1 MPESE
6 INILQPQL
14 QKVKTQRKGR
24 KLTIGVLKENMQDEK
39 RVALTPVGVSSITK
53 EGHIVLIESGSGLG
67 ANYTDTDFVEAGAQI
82 VPRNQIVSKSDIL
95 VKISPMNTAELRL
108 LPPNKIL
115 FSALH
120 PSTQSRENIE
130 ILLQKHITAV
140 AYEFYSDRDGNNPFL
155 FLMDEIMGSSS
166 VMIASELLTNTAG
179 GKGIMLG
186 GLTGVSATEVIVIG
200 TDLAA
205 EYAVK
210 VAKSLGATVKVFDRD
225 LSGLWRMENKF
236 GTDLFTSTLNYKML
250 EKSLASADVLINT
263 KTRHSDEEYIITA
276 EMVKRMK
283 HGAIIVDIRTDVGS
297 VIETSRPTTFE
308 HPMYEKYGVIHYC
321 VPNIPSRVA
330 KTASIAI
337 SNVLTQILLEIC
349 RAGNF
354 YTVLR
359 RSDSLRNGVYT
370 FLGKLTNSFLAEKF
384 HIEAKNI
391 DLLLA
396 LL

>member
-1 MPESE
+1 
-6 INILQPQL
+6 
-14 QKVKTQRKGR
+14 
-24 KLTIGVLKENMQDEK
+24 
-39 RVALTPVGVSSITK
+39 
-53 EGHIVLIESGSGLG
+53 
-67 ANYTDTDFVEAGAQI
+67 
-82 VPRNQIVSKSDIL
+82 
-95 VKISPMNTAELRL
+95 
-108 LPPNKIL
+108 
-115 FSALH
+115 
-120 PSTQSRENIE
+120 
-130 ILLQKHITAV
+130 V